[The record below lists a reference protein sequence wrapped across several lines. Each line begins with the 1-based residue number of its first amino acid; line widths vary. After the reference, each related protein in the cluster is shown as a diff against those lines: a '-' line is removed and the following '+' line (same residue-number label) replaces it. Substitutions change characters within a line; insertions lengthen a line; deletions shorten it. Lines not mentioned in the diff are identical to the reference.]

1 MKNSSLDVVA
11 LNEGSSTAF
20 HQLYTL
26 YYRALVSYAMQ
37 IVGDSD
43 DAEDI
48 VQENIAMLAT
58 HPVMF
63 TSEQAVVSWLYSTV
77 RNRSLN
83 HLKHKRVEEE
93 YKEKQKSPE
102 PEMSDSEEMFTEEVY
117 RQLFATIDKLP
128 PRSRDVLLKVIE
140 GKRNSEIAEALG
152 MSIETVKT
160 HRKRSM
166 AFLREHLGKQALT
179 LLSILI
185 YA

>member
-1 MKNSSLDVVA
+1 MKTSLDVVA
-11 LNEGSSTAF
+11 LNEGQDWAF

-26 YYRALVSYAMQ
+26 YYRALVNYAMQ

-48 VQENIAMLAT
+48 VQENIAALAA

-63 TSEQAVVSWLYSTV
+63 TSEQAVVAWLYSSI

-83 HLKHKRVEEE
+83 HLKHKRVETE

-102 PEMSDSEEMFTEEVY
+102 YDMSESEEMFTEDVY
-117 RQLFATIDKLP
+117 RQLFATIDELP
-128 PRSRDVLLKVIE
+128 PRSREVLLKVID

-160 HRKRSM
+160 HRKRAM
-166 AFLREHLGKQALT
+166 AYLREHLGKQPLM
-179 LLSILI
+179 LLSLLVM
-185 YA
+185 